1 MANCENFKRPR
12 QLGLSIHTS
21 DVSLYDGSN
30 LNCVDLPAGADLND
44 VIEAFGEKFCDL
56 ITLIN
61 AAATPAPAVIPN
73 DPWVDMDET
82 EMTLVTW
89 IGSAVN
95 NSTTIDMT
103 YKIIAEDAV
112 VIKAQIIS
120 NVTVDA
126 LIDSVN
132 LNFRFP
138 AFGSSNWFI
147 GTKLI
152 SPMVQRVP
160 VAIFATTPTGEIPN
174 QVGTAIFSTAG
185 GLNLISIGET
195 NLQMASDDYIIHI
208 HFECVCKLA

>member
-1 MANCENFKRPR
+1 MANCENYKRPR

-82 EMTLVTW
+82 QMNLVVWNGT
-89 IGSAVN
+89 ATQ

-103 YKIIAEDAV
+103 YKVIAEDAV
-112 VIKAQIIS
+112 IIKAHIIS

-126 LIDSVN
+126 LSDSVN

-138 AFGSSNWFI
+138 SFSGSSWFT
-147 GTKLI
+147 GSKLI
-152 SPMVQRVP
+152 DPMIQRVP
-160 VAIFATTPTGEIPN
+160 IAISCTTGGAEIPN
-174 QVGTAIFSTAG
+174 GVGSAIFQTVS
-185 GLNLISIGET
+185 GLNFISIGDT
-195 NLQMASDDYIIHI
+195 NLQMKNGSYLIHI
-208 HFECVCKLA
+208 HFEGISKIV

>member
-1 MANCENFKRPR
+1 MANCENYKRPR

-44 VIEAFGEKFCDL
+44 VIEAFGGKFCDL
-56 ITLIN
+56 IDLIN
-61 AAATPAPAVIPN
+61 AAATPAPVTIPN
-73 DPWVDMDET
+73 DPWVDVDET
-82 EMTLVTW
+82 GMTLVTW
-89 IGSAVN
+89 AGTAVN

-103 YKIIAEDAV
+103 YKIISEDAV
-112 VIKAQIIS
+112 VIKAQIVS
-120 NVTVDA
+120 NVTIDA
-126 LIDSVN
+126 LTDSVN

-138 AFGSSNWFI
+138 AFGGSSWFA

-152 SPMVQRVP
+152 DPMIQRVP
-160 VAIFATTPTGEIPN
+160 IAIFTSTATTEIPN
-174 QVGTAIFSTAG
+174 GVGCAVFSTTA

-195 NLQMASDDYIIHI
+195 NLQMKNGSYIINV